1 MGAVERLRLVGEKAN
16 QKSKVKNQK
25 SKITPCAL
33 VEIASIQWSDM
44 SRPPDQSQQD
54 RADLGR
60 FGYAQELFRS
70 MGGFSNFAIS
80 FSIISILTGAVTLFG
95 YGLEMGGPLEMTL
108 GWPLA
113 TIFTLAVAA
122 SMAELC
128 SAYPTAGA
136 MYHWAADL
144 GGAGWGW
151 WVAWLNIFGLI
162 ATQAGIN
169 YSCAQFVL
177 PFLNLP
183 STATNLYLMFGFILL
198 TQGILN
204 HYGVRLVAVLNDLSV
219 TVHILGVAAVVAGLL
234 LFAPKQPVGFLLEG
248 INSNSRSPYWWAFCL
263 GLLQAQWTYT
273 GFDASAH
280 MTEETADP
288 RRRAPWGVVL
298 SVAVS
303 GAVGYVLILA
313 LTLAIHTIPGALHA
327 QDAHGDDIP
336 AAIAIMQS
344 ALGARVG
351 NAMAALASMAMW
363 FCGLACITSASRA
376 LWSLARDAGTPFAP
390 LVHWVSPRH
399 GTPVASIWL
408 IVGAAMAAMAWTGA
422 VPIVTALGTVTLYLA
437 YTLPVL
443 LAWLARRRGSDW
455 PRAAVWSLGR
465 WGSAVNLFAIVYA
478 AFICVVLVMPP
489 NQLAAYTLAGL
500 LAALGVLYSA
510 IARRKF
516 KGPAWSVH
524 REPE

>member
-1 MGAVERLRLVGEKAN
+1 MSLR
-16 QKSKVKNQK
+16 
-25 SKITPCAL
+25 
-33 VEIASIQWSDM
+33 
-44 SRPPDQSQQD
+44 PDQLQQD

-60 FGYAQELFRS
+60 FGYAQELLRG

-108 GWPLA
+108 GWPIA

-144 GGAGWGW
+144 GGVAWGW
-151 WVAWLNIFGLI
+151 WVAWFNIFGLV

-177 PFLNLP
+177 PFLGLP
-183 STATNLYLMFGFILL
+183 ATPLNLYLMFGFILL
-198 TQGILN
+198 TQGVLN
-204 HYGVRLVAVLNDLSV
+204 HFGVKLVAILNDLSV
-219 TVHILGVAAVVAGLL
+219 TVHILGVAVIVAALF
-234 LFAPKQPVGFLLEG
+234 LFAPKQPIGFLFHAV
-248 INSNSRSPYWWAFCL
+248 NSNGRSPYWWAFLL

-288 RRRAPWGVVL
+288 KRRAPWGIVL

-303 GAVGYVLILA
+303 GIAGYLLITA
-313 LTLAIHTIPGALHA
+313 LTLAIRGIPDVLQAKDAQGAA
-327 QDAHGDDIP
+327 IP
-336 AAIAIMQS
+336 AVIAVMQT
-344 ALGARVG
+344 AFGARAG
-351 NAMAALASMAMW
+351 NAIAALASMAMW
-363 FCGLACITSASRA
+363 FCGLSCITSASRA
-376 LWSLARDAGTPFAP
+376 LWSLARDGGTPLAS
-390 LVHWVSPRH
+390 LVRWVSPRH
-399 GTPVASIWL
+399 GTPAAAIWL
-408 IVGAAMAAMAWTGA
+408 IVLATLVTMVWSGAI
-422 VPIVTALGTVTLYLA
+422 PIVTALGTVALYLA
-437 YTLPVL
+437 YAAPIL
-443 LAWLARRRGSDW
+443 LAWRARRRGSPW
-455 PRAAVWSLGR
+455 PNQAVWTLGR
-465 WGSAVNLFAIVYA
+465 WGAAVNLTAIAYA
-478 AFICVVLVMPP
+478 AFICVVLIMPP
-489 NQLAAYTLAGL
+489 NQLAGYTLAGL

-516 KGPAWSVH
+516 KGPAWTSPRVPIGD
-524 REPE
+524 RP